1 MTMKRV
7 LIAAALVAAMPFT
20 AGAQVEKQVEVTKAY
35 VPSVERATKLRI
47 EPDMTDTTRMRPE
60 IDYTVTPLSLRT
72 PFRLRPIRPATV
84 TYWEFNRPL
93 PFYLKA
99 GAGYPLN
106 SVLDF
111 YASSQNPGT
120 GYVMAYL
127 NHEGRYAKLRNDFGV
142 KNTSTRMTNRVGA
155 AAGKYLGR
163 HVLEGDLSYEN
174 RMYHRY
180 GTYYVPQAD
189 PDMPVRPGALVD
201 YGDAN
206 VAVRL
211 GDEFR
216 DLSRLNFE
224 IALRGGIFFDHS
236 AWTDYG
242 DKARQTTLGASGRIA
257 RGWGRHRFSLAA
269 GYERLAGQ
277 KALGDYREQLIR
289 AGVRYGVEGGF
300 LTMEV
305 GADYCHDKIDG
316 HEAGNYILP
325 FARLDFNLGTE
336 GLRPFVEIDGRVHDN
351 SFRSLTRQNPYL
363 LPPQNSDLLPAT
375 TVDKS
380 SVDYDG
386 RFGIQGRLWR
396 EKFSYRVYAAFSIH
410 DNHLYWYGL
419 GVYDPQHEQFV
430 ETASAMLP
438 EMARQ
443 TVTSFHGEVEVRPLS
458 ALRLT
463 LGVHGFI
470 YNNDSS
476 LGDGAPKF
484 RGDVGL
490 RYEGR
495 KFSFGVSAAVQ
506 SVRKWSLIDRLLLQ
520 STPVRDIPYRETF
533 EAPFAVDLG
542 VDVAWKLSGGVAL
555 FAEGR
560 NLLNRRLYDY
570 PWYPEYGA
578 NFTAGVKLAF

>member
-7 LIAAALVAAMPFT
+7 LFAALLFAAMPLT

-35 VPSVERATKLRI
+35 VPSVERAAKLAI

-60 IDYTVTPLSLRT
+60 IDYSVTPLSLRT
-72 PFRLRPIRPATV
+72 EFRLRPIRPATV

-111 YASSQNPGT
+111 YVSSQNPGT
-120 GYVMAYL
+120 GYILAFV
-127 NHEGRYAKLRNDFGV
+127 NHEGRYAKLRNDFDV
-142 KNTSTRMTNRVGA
+142 KNDATRMTNRIGA

-163 HVLEGDLSYEN
+163 HLLEGELSYEN
-174 RMYHRY
+174 RLYHRY
-180 GTYYVPQAD
+180 GAYYGPSADFDVPAA
-189 PDMPVRPGALVD
+189 PGATAD

-206 VAVRL
+206 VTVRL

-224 IALRGGIFFDHS
+224 VALRGGIFFDHS
-236 AWTDYG
+236 EWKDYG
-242 DKARQTTLGASGRIA
+242 DKARQTALGVSARIA
-257 RGWGRHRFSLAA
+257 RGFGRHRLSFSA

-277 KALGDYREQLIR
+277 KAVADYREQTIR

-300 LTMEV
+300 MNFEA
-305 GADYCHDKIDG
+305 GADYCYDKIDG
-316 HEAGNYILP
+316 ASAGNYILP
-325 FARLDFNLGTE
+325 HLRLDINLGTE
-336 GLRPFVEIDGRVHDN
+336 GLRPFVEIDGQVHEN
-351 SFRSLTRQNPYL
+351 GYRSLTRQNPYL
-363 LPPQNSDLLPAT
+363 QPAT

-386 RFGIQGRLWR
+386 RFGIRGSLWR
-396 EKFSYRVYAAFSIH
+396 EKFSYRVYAAFSIR
-410 DNHLYWYGL
+410 DNHIYWYGL
-419 GVYDPQHEQFV
+419 GTYDPREERFV
-430 ETASAMLP
+430 EAAAAMLP
-438 EMARQ
+438 DMARQ
-443 TVTSFHGEVEVRPLS
+443 TVTSFHGEVEMRPAS

-484 RGDVGL
+484 RGDLGV
-490 RYEGR
+490 RYAGR
-495 KFSFGVSAAVQ
+495 KISFGVSAAMQ
-506 SVRKWSLIDRLLLQ
+506 GVRKWSLVDRGLLQ
-520 STPVRDIPYRETF
+520 PEAPDVPYRERF
-533 EAPFAVDLG
+533 EAPFAFDLRVDF
-542 VDVAWKLSGGVAL
+542 DWKVSGRVGI

-560 NLLNRRLYDY
+560 NLANQRLYEY

-578 NFTAGVKLAF
+578 NFTAGVKLNF

>member
-7 LIAAALVAAMPFT
+7 LIAAALVAAMPLT
-20 AGAQVEKQVEVTKAY
+20 AAAQVEKQVEVTKAY
-35 VPSVERATKLRI
+35 VPSVERAAKLAI

-60 IDYTVTPLSLRT
+60 IDYTITPLSLRT
-72 PFRLRPIRPATV
+72 AFELRPIRPATV
-84 TYWEFNRPL
+84 TYWQFNRPL

-127 NHEGRYAKLRNDFGV
+127 NHEGRYADLRNDFGV
-142 KNTSTRMTNRVGA
+142 KNNATRMTNRVGA

-180 GTYYVPQAD
+180 GAYYAPEADLPVPAL
-189 PDMPVRPGALVD
+189 PGALID

-206 VAVRL
+206 VSVRL

-216 DLSRLNFE
+216 DLSRFNFE
-224 IALRGGIFFDHS
+224 IALRGGIFFDHTS
-236 AWTDYG
+236 WTD
-242 DKARQTTLGASGRIA
+242 DRDRARQTTLGASARIA

-277 KALGDYREQLIR
+277 KALSDFREQLFR
-289 AGVRYGVEGGF
+289 AGVRYGVEGDF
-300 LTMEV
+300 LNMEV
-305 GADYCHDKIDG
+305 GVDYCHDKIDG
-316 HEAGNYILP
+316 AAAGNYILP
-325 FARLDFNLGTE
+325 FTRLDINLGTP
-336 GLRPFVEIDGRVHDN
+336 GLRPFVEVDGLVHQN
-351 SFRSLTRQNPYL
+351 SYRSLTRQNPYL
-363 LPPQNSDLLPAT
+363 QPKT

-386 RFGIQGRLWR
+386 RFGIQGSLWR

-410 DNHLYWYGL
+410 DNHIYWYGM
-419 GVYDPQHEQFV
+419 GFYDPGQERFLEAATQV
-430 ETASAMLP
+430 LP
-438 EMARQ
+438 ELARQ
-443 TVTSFHGEVEVRPLS
+443 TVTSFHGELEARPLD
-458 ALRLT
+458 ALRMT

-470 YNNDSS
+470 YNNDSP

-484 RGDVGL
+484 RGDLGVH
-490 RYEGR
+490 YQGR
-495 KFSFGVSAAVQ
+495 KVSFGVSAAVQ
-506 SVRKWSLIDRLLLQ
+506 SVRKWSIVDRIPTGDAQ
-520 STPVRDIPYRETF
+520 EAPYRETF
-533 EAPFAVDLG
+533 EAPFAVDLR
-542 VDVAWKLSGGVAL
+542 VNFDWKVSGGVAL

-560 NLLNRRLYDY
+560 NLLNRRLYEY